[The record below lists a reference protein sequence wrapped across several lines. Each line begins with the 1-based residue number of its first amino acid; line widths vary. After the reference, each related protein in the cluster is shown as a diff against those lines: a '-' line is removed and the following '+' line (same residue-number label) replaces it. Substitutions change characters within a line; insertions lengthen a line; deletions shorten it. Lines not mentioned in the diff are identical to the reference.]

1 MRSKNLARNITIVV
15 AVVLV
20 AFFALLVSSKPRGER
35 GISSPLL
42 GNPAPSVISDV
53 VGGGSFDLAR
63 RKGSWV
69 VFNFFNSTCVP
80 CRNEH
85 PELLA
90 FNEEQTKLSDGVE
103 LFTVVNDDSD
113 DAIAAFFAKNGGD
126 WPKIRDP
133 EGAIAVAFGVAKVPE
148 TWVVDPSGFVRLRI
162 AGEVTS
168 DFLTMKISELKE
180 TLSG

>member
-1 MRSKNLARNITIVV
+1 
-15 AVVLV
+15 
-20 AFFALLVSSKPRGER
+20 
-35 GISSPLL
+35 
-42 GNPAPSVISDV
+42 
-53 VGGGSFDLAR
+53 
-63 RKGSWV
+63 
-69 VFNFFNSTCVP
+69 VP

>member
-1 MRSKNLARNITIVV
+1 MRSKNLARNITVVV

-20 AFFALLVSSKPRGER
+20 AFFALLVTSKPRGER

-42 GNPAPSVISDV
+42 GNPAPSVVSDV

-69 VFNFFNSTCVP
+69 IFNFFNSTCVP
-80 CRNEH
+80 CRHEH

-90 FNEEQTKLSDGVE
+90 FHDAQSKLADGVE

-113 DAIAAFFAKNGGD
+113 DAVASFFEKNGGD

-133 EGAIAVAFGVAKVPE
+133 EGSIAVAFGVAKVPE
-148 TWVVDPSGFVRLRI
+148 TWVIDPSGFVRLRI
-162 AGEVTS
+162 AGEITN
-168 DFLTMKISELKE
+168 DFLSGKIAELKE
-180 TLSG
+180 MLNG